1 MPALWHDP
9 RATMSAMDPVDH
21 LIATSGL
28 APAARAVVATAWQ
41 AMLDAARAAWPDVRI
56 DPERIVDFIAQRLS
70 GHDVAAGLA
79 SAPAADLVL
88 AAACAEQEPSAHAA
102 FDAVLTEVDAAGA
115 STRSPRDVVDD
126 VKQVLR
132 VQLLIARD
140 DRPPGIAGYRGKGPL
155 RGWVRITATRELIR
169 HLRKRARE
177 APSERPLDEA
187 LGDAG
192 DPLLAQLKAEYRSEF
207 ATSLREAIAE
217 IDPEDRTLLRQQ
229 IVDQLS
235 IDEIGAAFGV
245 HRATAARWLQR
256 ARGSLVTATRGR
268 LAARLKV
275 PVDEIDSVIRLVQ
288 SQLDASVIR
297 YLRDSDD

>member
-1 MPALWHDP
+1 M
-9 RATMSAMDPVDH
+9 RAMDPVDH
-21 LIATSGL
+21 LLATSGL
-28 APAARAVVATAWQ
+28 PPSARPVVATAWQ
-41 AMLDAARAAWPDVRI
+41 AMLDTARAAWPDVRF
-56 DPERIVDFIAQRLS
+56 DPAQVAGFVASRLS
-70 GHDVAAGLA
+70 GSDLAAALA
-79 SAPAADLVL
+79 TAPAADLVL
-88 AAACAEQEPSAHAA
+88 AAACTAQEPSAHAA

-115 STRSPRDVVDD
+115 STRSPRDLIDD

-132 VQLLIARD
+132 VQLLVARD
-140 DRPPGIAGYRGKGPL
+140 GKPPGIAGYRGKGPL

-169 HLRKRARE
+169 HQRKRARE

-187 LGDAG
+187 LGDTD
-192 DPLLAQLKAEYRSEF
+192 DPMLSQLKAEYRTEF
-207 ATSLREAIAE
+207 ATALREAIAE
-217 IDPEDRTLLRQQ
+217 LDAEDRTLLRQQ

-256 ARGSLVTATRGR
+256 ARGALVTVTRGR

-275 PVDEIDSVIRLVQ
+275 SVEEVDSVIRLVQ

-297 YLRDSDD
+297 YLRERND